1 MRYLSDEMTHLII
14 GIDPG
19 LTTAFAA
26 VDLRG
31 NFVSTFS
38 KKEMRADELAKAI
51 TEVGKPL
58 IFAVDKSNAPDAA
71 KKLAASFNC
80 RLFAPREDLKVVH
93 KNSLVK
99 EMLSV
104 IENNNGNSIKLSV
117 HEKDAL
123 AAAIV
128 AYKAHATEFSKIDDT
143 LSSLGL
149 AQHGD
154 AAKRM
159 IVKGEVKNIA
169 EAVNRL
175 VSEQKPAPKPQPVPP
190 APKQISESKKV
201 RDLENSLYIQKAYIA
216 KIEERLKSS
225 EKSRQQLVGDQLR
238 QSEEARKKV
247 LEQKEIAVREN
258 LISGMKKQMEE
269 LKKQTEAL
277 QIQVARHDEVEQIMA
292 EDCVPV
298 VPVKEYTREALAE
311 ADRMFKIKDKVIWI
325 QEHRPSNA
333 TTKFLIALSPRVV
346 LGKIG
351 DAARDKLIEAGIGV
365 ADCTPKQRHIWA
377 HISEKDLLKSLTG
390 EEKKS
395 FMRWLEAYK
404 MREA

>member
-1 MRYLSDEMTHLII
+1 MRNIII

-19 LTTAFAA
+19 LTMAFAA
-26 VDLRG
+26 LDLKG
-31 NFVSTFS
+31 NFVHTFS

-58 IFAVDKSNAPDAA
+58 IFAVDKANAPDAA

-80 RLFAPREDLKVVH
+80 RLFAPFEDLKVMQ

-99 EMLSV
+99 EMLSHL
-104 IENNNGNSIKLSV
+104 ENSNGDSIKLSV

-149 AQHGD
+149 ESHGD

-169 EAVNRL
+169 EAINRL
-175 VSEQKPAPKPQPVPP
+175 VSEQKPSPKPQPI
-190 APKQISESKKV
+190 APQPKVDKTESKKI
-201 RDLENSLYIQKAYIA
+201 RDLENSLYIQKAYIT
-216 KIEERLKSS
+216 KIEDRLKSS
-225 EKSRQQLVGDQLR
+225 EKSRQQIVGDQLR
-238 QSEEARKKV
+238 QSEETRKKV
-247 LEQKEIAVREN
+247 LEQKEIAIREN
-258 LISGMKKQMEE
+258 LISGMKKQFEE
-269 LKKQTEAL
+269 MKKQMEGL
-277 QIQVARHDEVEQIMA
+277 QIQVARRDEIEQIMA

-333 TTKFLIALSPRVV
+333 TTKFLMALSPRVV
-346 LGKIG
+346 IGKFS
-351 DAARDKLIEAGIGV
+351 DSARDKLVEAGIGV
-365 ADCTPKQRHIWA
+365 ADCAPQKRHLWA
-377 HISEKDLLKSLTG
+377 FISEKDLLKTLSG
-390 EEKKS
+390 EEKKN
-395 FMRWLEAYK
+395 FIRWLEAYK
-404 MREA
+404 VRET